1 MALEASG
8 KNHLLES
15 NEFEKWARSHYGKAA
30 AWPQKAASCGNILW
44 KRASREERQ
53 HLLQF
58 KNYLEDFTLSNER
71 QAIEVKLWRT
81 YLVYAQLFGIADKVA
96 ENFRKLYPDDFKRYV
111 EQIGVRDAFTLTS
124 VLSSTQNTART
135 MLSYAASAKR
145 AASLN
150 ASSGGHSSGGW
161 SRSGGG
167 GWSSHSGGGGYS
179 GGGHGGGSR

>member
-1 MALEASG
+1 M
-8 KNHLLES
+8 
-15 NEFEKWARSHYGKAA
+15 
-30 AWPQKAASCGNILW
+30 
-44 KRASREERQ
+44 
-53 HLLQF
+53 
-58 KNYLEDFTLSNER
+58 
-71 QAIEVKLWRT
+71 KLWRT